1 MKSLASGEGGIRRRV
16 RRRRAVLKPDRID
29 NPTILDLAQKLA
41 SGVYERVLL
50 CEGDSW
56 FGIWTPAPLHE
67 PNLLDALRTSRR
79 TLLVDI
85 SHVGDTAKE
94 MATDPQAANTLS
106 LLNEFKFDT
115 LLLSAGGNDL
125 KNAFKELFIEKIVL
139 TRKKMVV
146 PKDLASITAHPAKAG
161 SIIDEVV
168 GYIVSWISLRQKS
181 KLNKETPVVLHGYD
195 YLQPRPAP
203 ARAWV
208 NGLPVSGPWVYPTL
222 LAAGKTDT
230 HVRHGGSG
238 AEFEWGRR
246 ESKHYPG
253 RLVLHQRNSNGTE
266 KSDSAKPVD
275 SHARTECMKARSS
288 GVVGEANISAGSP
301 CSHIWP

>member
-1 MKSLASGEGGIRRRV
+1 
-16 RRRRAVLKPDRID
+16 
-29 NPTILDLAQKLA
+29 
-41 SGVYERVLL
+41 
-50 CEGDSW
+50 
-56 FGIWTPAPLHE
+56 
-67 PNLLDALRTSRR
+67 
-79 TLLVDI
+79 
-85 SHVGDTAKE
+85 

-106 LLNEFKFDT
+106 LLNEFKFDA

-208 NGLPVSGPWVYPTL
+208 NGSMGFRFRVLGSIQ
-222 LAAGKTDT
+222 
-230 HVRHGGSG
+230 HCSRQVRPICKCATS
-238 AEFEWGRR
+238 R
-246 ESKHYPG
+246 K
-253 RLVLHQRNSNGTE
+253 
-266 KSDSAKPVD
+266 K
-275 SHARTECMKARSS
+275 
-288 GVVGEANISAGSP
+288 
-301 CSHIWP
+301 